1 MRDILLGHL
10 YIFYRENGYQGFRE
24 GQMAASKS
32 PVKQGTSQGLCQL
45 WHRGSQI
52 SLVDTISS
60 SKLAGKHELV
70 QGFLLGEK
78 TESQPNLRT
87 KATDL
92 EAWETV
98 YEEEVSAHPPTKG

>member
-1 MRDILLGHL
+1 MGNKDLGKDKW
-10 YIFYRENGYQGFRE
+10 Q
-24 GQMAASKS
+24 QACPQWSKA
-32 PVKQGTSQGLCQL
+32 QARACTNCDTG
-45 WHRGSQI
+45 GSQI
-52 SLVDTISS
+52 SLLDTISS

-70 QGFLLGEK
+70 QGILLGEK

-98 YEEEVSAHPPTKG
+98 SEEEVSAHPPAKG